1 MGAGGECAGCRALGA
16 GDESHLDDC
25 GGHGG
30 GPAHAPALWRW
41 DGVLSTLGRLMGPAL
56 GAGKLNFTGR
66 VPNGQSFQA
75 RPLRV

>member
-1 MGAGGECAGCRALGA
+1 
-16 GDESHLDDC
+16 
-25 GGHGG
+25 
-30 GPAHAPALWRW
+30 
-41 DGVLSTLGRLMGPAL
+41 MGPAL